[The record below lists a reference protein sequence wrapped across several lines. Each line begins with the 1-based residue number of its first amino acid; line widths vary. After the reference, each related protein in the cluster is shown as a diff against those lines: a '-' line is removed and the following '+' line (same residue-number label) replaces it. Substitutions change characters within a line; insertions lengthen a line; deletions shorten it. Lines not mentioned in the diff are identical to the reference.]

1 MESAIFSSLPV
12 KLPVSNI
19 FFNATDSHNHVGES
33 VYFCSKKTVIAM
45 KTTFTLEEVKALLA
59 LNPDQQRQII
69 DYGDK
74 LAAASDEEIADSTV
88 GDDAP
93 EMIRDIHRRSVR
105 RARAAVA
112 RRRRSLKAQAEAG
125 NDERLSHSAE
135 RRLQW
140 FRETVLPQIDREI
153 RNSIDQARSAFSTL
167 SPGQIAAVS
176 RRAHNMLI
184 KNLLQIMVPLY
195 RPEL

>member
-1 MESAIFSSLPV
+1 
-12 KLPVSNI
+12 
-19 FFNATDSHNHVGES
+19 
-33 VYFCSKKTVIAM
+33 M

-59 LNPDQQRQII
+59 LTPDQQRQII

-125 NDERLSHSAE
+125 NDERLSPSAE